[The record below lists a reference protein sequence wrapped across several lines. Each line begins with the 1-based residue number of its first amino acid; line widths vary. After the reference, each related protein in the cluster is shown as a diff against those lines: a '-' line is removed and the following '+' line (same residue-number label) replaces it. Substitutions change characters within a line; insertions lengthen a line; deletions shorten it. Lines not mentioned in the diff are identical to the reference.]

1 MFTCRVDKYPL
12 QLCFLIH
19 PTIAVIFSGCKSIH
33 RKQKKRKASWSKC
46 LPAMWPLVCGSEGGR
61 LCWQPVSLSSWKSNV
76 AIENPLQLVDWWIL
90 HFILDHDFNWPWNI
104 QRLTTMFDLCWW
116 FNMFWG
122 CQPHMKNPQSKH
134 QKIQTTAEGMGV
146 WVSLLEMYMFSSLL
160 YNIHHHR
167 LRVSN
172 DWFIVFKP
180 YLGWGLGW
188 VNTKHWCFQ
197 PHWIWG
203 KQYAHLLKQ
212 ITCASFGD
220 SWKMCWPCME
230 RTKDK
235 MDTVQVVLEIHGV
248 MFSWNQIAGYTK
260 GMAAIASHQV
270 ADWMQMESSLGR
282 PWPGPPLWG
291 LVIWNDDQSP
301 KLPNALPE
309 MVGIKLSKP
318 SEASKLYVFVILSML
333 VKTNFIIW

>member
-1 MFTCRVDKYPL
+1 
-12 QLCFLIH
+12 
-19 PTIAVIFSGCKSIH
+19 
-33 RKQKKRKASWSKC
+33 
-46 LPAMWPLVCGSEGGR
+46 
-61 LCWQPVSLSSWKSNV
+61 
-76 AIENPLQLVDWWIL
+76 
-90 HFILDHDFNWPWNI
+90 
-104 QRLTTMFDLCWW
+104 MFDLCWW

-235 MDTVQVVLEIHGV
+235 MDIVQVVLEIHGV
-248 MFSWNQIAGYTK
+248 MFSFHLVSWLQGTRKEWLPSHRIRWPIECRWN
-260 GMAAIASHQV
+260 H
-270 ADWMQMESSLGR
+270 
-282 PWPGPPLWG
+282 P
-291 LVIWNDDQSP
+291 
-301 KLPNALPE
+301 
-309 MVGIKLSKP
+309 
-318 SEASKLYVFVILSML
+318 
-333 VKTNFIIW
+333 